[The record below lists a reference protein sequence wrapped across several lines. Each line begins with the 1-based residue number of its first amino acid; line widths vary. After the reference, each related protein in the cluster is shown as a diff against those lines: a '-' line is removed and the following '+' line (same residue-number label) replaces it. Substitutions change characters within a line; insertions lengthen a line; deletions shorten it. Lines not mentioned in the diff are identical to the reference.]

1 MSTSYSLSQLHDV
14 HAFINQEKNF
24 SRSLLI
30 RIEGRKTER
39 EGHLGHVDDL
49 MPLFVIMSIP
59 TIPHDSPGVIFI
71 TFISISCYYI
81 EKIRNLAV

>member
-14 HAFINQEKNF
+14 HTFINQEINF

-30 RIEGRKTER
+30 RFEGRKTEQ
-39 EGHLGHVDDL
+39 ESHLGHADDL

-59 TIPHDSPGVIFI
+59 TKPNGSPGVIFYHI
-71 TFISISCYYI
+71 H
-81 EKIRNLAV
+81 KD

>member
-14 HAFINQEKNF
+14 HTFINQEKNF

-39 EGHLGHVDDL
+39 EGHLGHADDL

-59 TIPHDSPGVIFI
+59 TIPDGSPGVIFI
-71 TFISISCYYI
+71 TFIRISCYYI